1 MTEEQITA
9 YVDGELSPIEALR
22 FERAMEADEELAA
35 AVARHRELRGW
46 LTGHFA
52 PVAAEPLP
60 DRLTQMLGGDSNVV
74 AFPARPP
81 RRSFSFSGSF
91 SGGRYAAI
99 AATLVVGLVVGQML
113 PREASGPVQVRGGTI
128 LAQGLLA
135 DALDKDLAASP
146 GDSIYRVGVSFVSRD
161 RRYCRTFSG
170 SAGAGLGCHGPDG
183 WALERFVAGGGT
195 QAQGGYRQAGSPS
208 AEILGAAQ
216 EMMTGDPLDAD
227 AERQARDG
235 GWQVR

>member
-1 MTEEQITA
+1 MTEEQIIA

-22 FERAMEADEELAA
+22 FERAMAADTELVA
-35 AVARHRELRGW
+35 AVERHRELRGW

-52 PVAAEPLP
+52 PVAAEPVP
-60 DRLTQMLGGDSNVV
+60 DRLAQILGGGSNVV
-74 AFPARPP
+74 AFPTRPP
-81 RRSFSFSGSF
+81 RRSFAFP
-91 SGGRYAAI
+91 GGRYAAI
-99 AATLVVGLVVGQML
+99 AATLVIGLVVGQMV
-113 PREASGPVQVRGGTI
+113 PRETSGPVQVRGGTI
-128 LAQGLLA
+128 MAQGALA
-135 DALDKDLAASP
+135 DALDKDLAATP
-146 GDSIYRVGVSFVSRD
+146 GDSVYRVGVSFVSRD

-170 SAGAGLGCHGPDG
+170 SAGAGLGCRGPEG
-183 WALERFVAGGGT
+183 WALERFVAGGGA
-195 QAQGGYRQAGSPS
+195 QAQGGYRQAASPS